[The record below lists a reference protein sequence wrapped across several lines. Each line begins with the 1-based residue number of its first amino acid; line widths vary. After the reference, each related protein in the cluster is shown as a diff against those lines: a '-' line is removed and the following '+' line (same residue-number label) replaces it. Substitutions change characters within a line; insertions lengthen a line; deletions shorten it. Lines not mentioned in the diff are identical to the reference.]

1 MNGKGCGV
9 GAVRPFP
16 SPRRKRSGQGDCVVC
31 GRAPL
36 LRPPVPAFLLLRRGP
51 RLAARS
57 ASTRGWPP
65 ARIAIAIPHLHNGGS
80 SILGPRRQQEEEE
93 VGGGEHS
100 GRTGPECKGG
110 GETDV
115 SRGWNSS
122 NLDAEHGIALAGE
135 EGDPSA
141 HRGHVRHRVHRD
153 GRGRPLPRPPTRR
166 ATVNCYLLDT
176 ESNAMPQICA
186 SSPLV
191 SPP

>member
-93 VGGGEHS
+93 VGGGGAQRPNGAGVQ
-100 GRTGPECKGG
+100 GRGGNGRVARVEFLEFGRRAWDCARGRGRGSLCPPRPRPPSRPPRRPGPP
-110 GETDV
+110 
-115 SRGWNSS
+115 
-122 NLDAEHGIALAGE
+122 IAATADE
-135 EGDPSA
+135 EGD
-141 HRGHVRHRVHRD
+141 G
-153 GRGRPLPRPPTRR
+153 
-166 ATVNCYLLDT
+166 
-176 ESNAMPQICA
+176 
-186 SSPLV
+186 
-191 SPP
+191 